1 MEAEGQRGRGDNSPA
16 SPSPGTPAAT
26 GRWAMRGVT
35 IGASPLE
42 LVEGEITFGRAGYE
56 AYATALN
63 RDLPAAP

>member
-1 MEAEGQRGRGDNSPA
+1 
-16 SPSPGTPAAT
+16 
-26 GRWAMRGVT
+26 MRGVT

-42 LVEGEITFGRAGYE
+42 FVEGEITFGRAGYE